1 MDKLEPIKPAKEP
14 SGPHLTDRQQAIMK
28 YLEDKVPNL
37 GKIYHGVI
45 FALSQEDNPERL
57 VQAAHSAREFIR
69 MLPKAFPKIPLHV
82 EKRDLDSKVGELVD
96 ALTNKASNEEIEK
109 LQKELTE
116 HYNRSK
122 IPHKERIKVFLK
134 SIDMGSLAEEEQD
147 RAAKELLTI
156 YDWFLDIGHHRKE
169 PNEEEFKK
177 YLNGLEATL
186 YVMSHGYF
194 EVQPELDNLMAIDS
208 PDEDNLN
215 ILKSL
220 LVKSS
225 LIEYWFTRLE
235 NVRWLPLLQKAGF
248 FLSPI
253 GPDELPDGS
262 IRCLSW
268 PQSVF
273 LIKCTDKHPTEV
285 TDIILNTK
293 NRPTENTRVHQEFVE
308 IAIKL
313 PSAEAAR
320 LVPYAKGW
328 IRDKYHMITLLPTR
342 LAELVAKLAKEG
354 QPESAFD
361 LASAITDVRI
371 DAEKYEKRKKEEE
384 FELSPKA
391 EAYVKNWDYAN
402 MFKQFEQALFESN
415 PLDFIKLL
423 CEPLNKALDLE
434 NRSKNRKEYVDYSWI
449 WCPSVGASELNLG
462 VDELKEILIK
472 KISGFSKKFIGNHK
486 RKMGQVFKLLRSYK
500 FPIFKRIELHILSLE
515 PTVDIDRLTQT
526 ISNHALFDEPHTYHE
541 FFKLLERGF
550 QHISKES
557 QKAYLDWVKDGPNID
572 EFKNRCKSNTGQDP
586 TEEQLEQHKATWQLN
601 RLAPIRKHLT
611 DEWKKLYDELISK
624 YKEPE
629 HPEFLSR
636 RISWVG
642 PTSPIS
648 LEDLSKKPV
657 EEVITF
663 LEEWQP
669 PGGHFAPTPEGLGR
683 LLSEDVAARPNDYLN
698 YTHLLQPSEIRPVYF
713 YYFFNGL
720 KDSFKA
726 GTEPNWDSLLRLA
739 EALTLAD
746 NLQEPERL
754 TDDFETGWSGV
765 KKEIARFITE
775 SLQYTERVPFVFRD
789 RIWKL
794 IARLIEEPEP
804 TVEYEAKY
812 GSNNMSPIDLSI
824 NTGRGVAAH
833 ALFRYAY
840 WCDEN
845 ENKSISKGDQKH
857 HIPEEVL
864 RVVEFLLDPEKEP
877 TETIRS
883 IIGWYIH
890 YLVYLD
896 LAWTQKNLSRIIP
909 EDLTHGH
916 LRDAFFEGYFSM
928 NQPNEYMF
936 KNLRP
941 LYDAGFKWAS
951 ALDNTSNRHQARQHY
966 FEHLMTFYWWGL
978 ESIES
983 KDSFIERLFG
993 KTKVSVR
1000 AHALEYVG
1008 RSLETLLPIAPGG
1021 PEALG
1026 RLRDLFDWRIE
1037 RIKSSNLNL
1046 AEIQEE
1052 LQAFGWWFT
1061 YGQMDQRWLIERL
1074 NITLT
1079 MTEGVIDW
1087 THGVL
1092 ERLVSFVS
1100 EFPIEV
1106 ALAVDAIV
1114 RGDKTPWNIHSW
1126 KDELSSLFEAL
1137 KLGNNKEAWAK
1148 CRETINYLGERG
1160 HRDFG
1165 IYLNLL

>member
-1 MDKLEPIKPAKEP
+1 MDKPEPIKPPKEP

-37 GKIYHGVI
+37 GKIYRGVI
-45 FALSQEDNPERL
+45 FALSQEDNPEHL

-69 MLPKAFPKIPLHV
+69 MLPKAFPRIPLHV
-82 EKRDLDSKVGELVD
+82 EKIDLDSKVGELVS
-96 ALTNKASNEEIEK
+96 AFINKASYEEIER
-109 LQKELTE
+109 LLKELSE
-116 HYNRSK
+116 RYNHSR
-122 IPHKERIKVFLK
+122 IPHRERIKAVFK
-134 SIDMGSLAEEEQD
+134 SIDKGSLPEEEQS
-147 RAAKELLTI
+147 RAAKDLLAI
-156 YDWFLDIGHHRKE
+156 YNWFVYTCHHGNE
-169 PNEEEFKK
+169 PNEKEFKK
-177 YLNGLEATL
+177 YFNGIEGTL

-194 EVQPELDNLMAIDS
+194 EVQPELDRLMVIDC
-208 PDEDNLN
+208 PNENHLN

-225 LIEYWFTRLE
+225 LIEYWFTQLE
-235 NVRWLPLLQKAGF
+235 NVSWLSLLQKAGF
-248 FLSPI
+248 FSSPI

-273 LIKCTDKHPTEV
+273 LMKCADKHPKEV
-285 TDIILNTK
+285 TDIILSTERK
-293 NRPTENTRVHQEFVE
+293 PTENTRVHQEFVE

-313 PSAEAAR
+313 PSTEAAR
-320 LVPYAKGW
+320 LIPYAKEW

-354 QPESAFD
+354 ERESAFD
-361 LASAITDVRI
+361 LASAITDVQM
-371 DAEKYEKRKKEEE
+371 DTEKYKKREKEEE

-391 EAYVKNWDYAN
+391 KAYVKDWDYAN

-415 PLDFIKLL
+415 SLDFIMLL

-434 NRSKNRKEYVDYSWI
+434 NQSKNRKEFVDYSWI
-449 WCPSVGASELNLG
+449 WCPSVVGSEQNLG

-472 KISGFSKKFIGNHK
+472 KISQFSKKFIGND
-486 RKMGQVFKLLRSYK
+486 RQKMGQMFTLLRSYK

-515 PTVDIDRLTQT
+515 PTMDIDELTQT
-526 ISNHALFDEPHTYHE
+526 IGNHALFDEPHTYHE
-541 FFKLLERGF
+541 FYVLLEKGF
-550 QHISKES
+550 QHIPEES
-557 QKAYLDWVKDGPNID
+557 QKAYLDWVKVGPNID
-572 EFKNRCKSNTGQDP
+572 EFKNRSESNTGQDL
-586 TEEQLEQHKATWQLN
+586 TEEQLEQRTELWQLN
-601 RLAPIRKHLT
+601 HLAPIREHLT
-611 DEWKKLYDELISK
+611 DEWKKLYDELVSK

-629 HPEFLSR
+629 HPEFLYHR
-636 RISWVG
+636 TSWVG
-642 PTSPIS
+642 PTSPLS
-648 LEDLSKKPV
+648 LADLSKKPV

-663 LEEWQP
+663 LKEWQP

-683 LLSEDVAARPNDYLN
+683 FLSEDVARRPNDYLN
-698 YTHLLQPSEIRPVYF
+698 YTHLLQLPEIRPVYF

-726 GTEPNWDSLLRLA
+726 GTEPNWDSLLGLA
-739 EALTLAD
+739 EALTFAEKLP
-746 NLQEPERL
+746 EPKQS
-754 TDDFETGWSGV
+754 TDDFETGWSGA

-775 SLQYTERVPFVFRD
+775 SFQYTERVPFVFRD

-794 IARLIEEPEP
+794 ITRLIEEPEP

-812 GSNNMSPIDLSI
+812 GGNNMSPIDLSI

-845 ENKSISKGDQKH
+845 ENKGISKGDQKH
-857 HIPEEVL
+857 HIPEEML
-864 RVVEFLLDPEKEP
+864 RVVDVLLDPEKEP

-883 IIGWYIH
+883 VIGWYIH
-890 YLVYLD
+890 YLADLD
-896 LAWTQKNLSRIIP
+896 LAWMQKNLSLIIP
-909 EDLTHGH
+909 DDPIHRN
-916 LRDAFFEGYFSM
+916 LRNAVFEGYFSM
-928 NQPNEYMF
+928 NHPRGYMF
-936 KNLRP
+936 KNLRAF
-941 LYDAGFKWAS
+941 YEAGFEWAS
-951 ALDNTSNRHQARQHY
+951 TLDNTSTRHQARQHY

-978 ESIES
+978 ESIEG

-993 KTKVSVR
+993 QAKVSVR

-1008 RSLETLLPIAPGG
+1008 RSLETLLPIPPGG
-1021 PEALG
+1021 PEALE

-1037 RIKSSNLNL
+1037 RIKSSNLNP

-1061 YGQMDQRWLIERL
+1061 YGQMDQRWLIGRL
-1074 NITLT
+1074 NITLS

-1114 RGDKTPWNIHSW
+1114 RGDKTPWNIDSW

-1137 KLGNNKEAWAK
+1137 KSSNNKEAWAK
-1148 CRETINYLGERG
+1148 CRQTINYLGERG
-1160 HRDFG
+1160 YRDFG
-1165 IYLNLL
+1165 RYLDLP